1 MKFWTAVFSACL
13 VSLAC
18 LSGCGIQ
25 KPQTDPALDAAAQ
38 KSAEIVSDLN
48 RDIKTSKGTGHLRL
62 ETVEGVQTFQ
72 IAWAA
77 KAPDQVRLT
86 LTTLASPVETIIAD
100 GNEVTFI
107 SHTGRHKPH
116 STASGDP
123 DLEPYSGVPLRLSD
137 MICLLLGQIPV
148 QRYSDAWF
156 ISEDSSRIQ
165 LHSRFTSQ
173 FQELILAPD
182 QPVKALLFK
191 NRYDEIQYEIRY
203 HAFARMDHRQIPVYL
218 TIADSQGQQARLT
231 ITRFWPDIPVKE
243 SVFQLT
249 PSGS

>member
-25 KPQTDPALDAAAQ
+25 KPQTDPALDTAAQ

-77 KAPDQVRLT
+77 KASNQVRLT
-86 LTTLASPVETIIAD
+86 LTTLASPVETIIAN

-116 STASGDP
+116 STTSGDP

-165 LHSRFTSQ
+165 LHRRFTSQ

-182 QPVKALLFK
+182 QPVKALLLK

-203 HAFARMDHRQIPVYL
+203 HAFARMDHRQIPVDL